1 MHRILI
7 FNLGGTSTK
16 LAVFDEETLVV
27 EGTIRHTDREIQ
39 GCTDNAEQIAS
50 GGGQLRRGC
59 WKITFHWMI

>member
-39 GCTDNAEQIAS
+39 GDVYKRQALWIAAP
-50 GGGQLRRGC
+50 RVGC
-59 WKITFHWMI
+59 PS